1 MKIQII
7 QARLRVILHDEGEL
21 RLHIDEPGLSL
32 TIPLQPQKA
41 LELADALTNG
51 AFSIL
56 FETGGDG
63 PTASD
68 QEEAE

>member
-7 QARLRVILHDEGEL
+7 QARLRVILHDDGEL
-21 RLHIDEPGLSL
+21 CLHIDEPGLSL
-32 TIPLQPQKA
+32 AILLKPHKA

-56 FETGGDG
+56 FGSGGDG
-63 PTASD
+63 PTTED
-68 QEEAE
+68 EEEAE